1 VFAAAAAI
9 SNNNNNKERQGGSDR
24 TEAPYVSE
32 MGGRIAYAFIADV
45 YVILY
50 LLQQVSLSFF
60 LHYKC
65 GDLLRGYGNVGNVVD
80 DDDGRTDGRIYARTC
95 VRMHVVMG
103 WKCM

>member
-1 VFAAAAAI
+1 MFAAAAAI

-45 YVILY
+45 YAILY

-60 LHYKC
+60 FTLQVWRLVEEIREC
-65 GDLLRGYGNVGNVVD
+65 REC
-80 DDDGRTDGRIYARTC
+80 RR
-95 VRMHVVMG
+95 
-103 WKCM
+103 